1 MKKVFIIAALA
12 IVSFANAQKGTVL
25 VAGNVGYNSVTKG
38 DFKESSFEFA
48 PKVGY
53 QFTDNVTVGLETAI
67 GNGTSSNIVENTKF
81 ESKDNNFKLGAFL
94 RYSQPLTGVFSV
106 FGDFG
111 VGMKSRKETKIGF
124 VSTET
129 KSDGFYLGFT
139 PAIGVDLKKG
149 FCLNFSIGGLN
160 YDSMKP
166 DVDGAKATNTF
177 AFTFGK
183 QASIGISKN
192 F

>member
-25 VAGNVGYNSVTKG
+25 VAGNVGYTSTTTG
-38 DFKESSFEFA
+38 DVKSSKFEFA

-53 QFTDNVTVGLETAI
+53 QFTDNVTVGLQTTI
-67 GNGTSSNIVENTKF
+67 GNSTDSETTVLGNTTITVEK
-81 ESKDNNFKLGAFL
+81 KVNNFKLGAFL
-94 RYSQPLTGVFSV
+94 RYSQPLAGVFSV

-111 VGMKSRKETKIGF
+111 VGMQSKKVEEVKSN
-124 VSTET
+124 
-129 KSDGFYLGFT
+129 GFYIDVV

-149 FCLNFSIGGLN
+149 FCLNFSIGGLGYN
-160 YDSMKP
+160 SMKA
-166 DVDGAKATNTF
+166 DVNGAKAEN
-177 AFTFGK
+177 AFNFNFGK

>member
-1 MKKVFIIAALA
+1 MKKAIIIAALA
-12 IVSFANAQKGTVL
+12 FVSFANAQKGSVL
-25 VAGNVGYNSVTKG
+25 VAGNIGFKSENTG
-38 DFKESSFEFA
+38 DEKANYFEFA

-53 QFTDNVTVGLETAI
+53 QFSDNMTVGLETAVTTEKFV
-67 GNGTSSNIVENTKF
+67 NKDTQNT
-81 ESKDNNFKLGAFL
+81 FKLGAFL
-94 RYSQPLTGVFSV
+94 RYSQPLAGVFSI

-111 VGMKSRKETKIGF
+111 VGMKSSKYKDHLVSGATLETKA
-124 VSTET
+124 
-129 KSDGFYLGFT
+129 DGFYIGVV

-149 FCLNFSIGGLN
+149 FCLNFSIGGLG

-166 DVDGAKATNTF
+166 DYNGADATNTF

-183 QASIGISKN
+183 QASVGISKN